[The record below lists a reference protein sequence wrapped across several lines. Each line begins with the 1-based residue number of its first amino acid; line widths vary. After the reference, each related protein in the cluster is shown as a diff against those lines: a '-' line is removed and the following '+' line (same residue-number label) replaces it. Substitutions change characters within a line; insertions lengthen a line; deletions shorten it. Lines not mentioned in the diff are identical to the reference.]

1 MRAVARAWYATLTPG
16 ERGVFAGLV
25 HGESEEQIA
34 RRIGGAAVRT
44 VRKVRAKILE
54 KLGAPSAADLVRLAE
69 LLEGVPLD
77 DLTEGDGRV

>member
-1 MRAVARAWYATLTPG
+1 M
-16 ERGVFAGLV
+16 FAGLV

-34 RRIGGAAVRT
+34 RRIGTAERK